1 MTQQDLLNLL
11 FLAYTD
17 DDSHKA
23 DLILQAYPEECSLL
37 AEVINRTDTI
47 AEFKN
52 LFDVFGHKNKQNQ
65 EINRCIVKRI

>member
-23 DLILQAYPEECSLL
+23 DLILQAYPEECHELL
-37 AEVINRTDTI
+37 QTINRTDTI
-47 AEFKN
+47 AEFRD
-52 LFDVFGHKNKQNQ
+52 LFDIQAK
-65 EINRCIVKRI
+65 